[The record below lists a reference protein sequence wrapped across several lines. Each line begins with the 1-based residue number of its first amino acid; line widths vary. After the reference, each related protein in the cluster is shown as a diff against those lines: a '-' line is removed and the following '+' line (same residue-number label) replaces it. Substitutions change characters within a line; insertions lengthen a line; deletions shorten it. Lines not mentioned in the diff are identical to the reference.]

1 MQNLRLR
8 LSKEPK
14 IRKYEV
20 FSIQV
25 ILDILQE
32 VIIMTLKE
40 STKTILKT
48 CMGVLPKES
57 VLIITDTAT
66 HPSIGLEL
74 YNTAKQMGCEALLLT
89 MEPGD
94 HHAQEPP
101 KAVAEAMKAVD
112 VLLVPTSKSLT
123 HTQARLAANKS
134 GVRIATM
141 PGITLEM
148 MESGGITADY
158 LTVKDTTFILKKKLE
173 KVKEIRIVTDPGT
186 DIILNVEG
194 CDWHEDHGI
203 CHKAGSS
210 TNLPAGEV
218 FVAPKNAQGVFVVDG
233 SMGGLGILDSPL
245 TIIVKN
251 GKAVDFIGPRAE
263 ELRYMLDN
271 VGPLARNLAELGIGA
286 NPAAHLIGNI
296 LEDEKV
302 AGTVHIALG
311 DNSTFGGN
319 VIAGIHLDG
328 IITKPRVF
336 IDGELLTLPA

>member
-1 MQNLRLR
+1 
-8 LSKEPK
+8 
-14 IRKYEV
+14 
-20 FSIQV
+20 
-25 ILDILQE
+25 
-32 VIIMTLKE
+32 MTLKE

-48 CMGVLPKES
+48 CMGILPKES

-186 DIILNVEG
+186 DIILNVDG

-251 GKAVDFIGPRAE
+251 GKAVDFTGPRAE
-263 ELRYMLDN
+263 ELRYMLDK

>member
-1 MQNLRLR
+1 
-8 LSKEPK
+8 
-14 IRKYEV
+14 
-20 FSIQV
+20 
-25 ILDILQE
+25 
-32 VIIMTLKE
+32 MTLKE
-40 STKTILKT
+40 SAKTILKT

-66 HPSIGLEL
+66 HPSIGPEL
-74 YNTAKQMGCEALLLT
+74 YNTAKQMGCEVLLMT
-89 MEPGD
+89 MEPRD

-123 HTQARLAANKS
+123 HTQAKLAAKKS

-158 LTVKDTTFILKKKLE
+158 LTVKDTTSALKKKLDSVE
-173 KVKEIRIVTDPGT
+173 EIRIVTDLGT

-194 CDWHEDHGI
+194 CEWHGDHGI
-203 CHKAGSS
+203 CHKAGSF

-245 TIIVKN
+245 TITVKN
-251 GKAVDFIGPRAE
+251 RKAVDFIGPRAE
-263 ELRYMLDN
+263 ELRCILDK
-271 VGPLARNLAELGIGA
+271 VGPLARNLAELGIGT
-286 NPAAHLIGNI
+286 NTAAHLIGNI

>member
-1 MQNLRLR
+1 
-8 LSKEPK
+8 
-14 IRKYEV
+14 
-20 FSIQV
+20 
-25 ILDILQE
+25 
-32 VIIMTLKE
+32 MTLKE
-40 STKTILKT
+40 STKTILET
-48 CMGVLPKES
+48 CMGVLPEES
-57 VLIITDTAT
+57 VLIITDAAT

-74 YNTAKQMGCEALLLT
+74 YSTAKQIGCDVLLMT
-89 MEPGD
+89 MEPRD

-101 KAVAEAMKAVD
+101 VAVAEAMKAVD

-123 HTQARLAANKS
+123 HTQAKLAAKKS

-158 LTVKDTTFILKKKLE
+158 LTVKYTTSTLKKKL
-173 KVKEIRIVTDPGT
+173 KKAKEIRIVTDLGT

-218 FVAPKNAQGVFVVDG
+218 FVAPNNAQGIFVVDG
-233 SMGGLGILDSPL
+233 SMGGLGILESPL
-245 TIIVKN
+245 TITVKN
-251 GKAVDFIGPRAE
+251 GKAVDFTGPRAD
-263 ELRYMLDN
+263 ELRYMLDK
-271 VGPLARNLAELGIGA
+271 VGPLARNLAELGIGT
-286 NPAAHLIGNI
+286 NQAAHLIGNI

-311 DNSTFGGN
+311 DNSTFGGD

-328 IITKPRVF
+328 IITKPSVF
-336 IDGELLTLPA
+336 VDGELLTLPA

>member
-1 MQNLRLR
+1 
-8 LSKEPK
+8 
-14 IRKYEV
+14 
-20 FSIQV
+20 
-25 ILDILQE
+25 
-32 VIIMTLKE
+32 MTLKE
-40 STKTILKT
+40 STKTILET
-48 CMGVLPKES
+48 CMGVLPEES

-74 YNTAKQMGCEALLLT
+74 YNTAKQIGCDVLLMT
-89 MEPGD
+89 MEPRD

-101 KAVAEAMKAVD
+101 VAVAEAMKAVD
-112 VLLVPTSKSLT
+112 VLLIPTSKSLT

-158 LTVKDTTFILKKKLE
+158 LTVKDITSTLKKKL
-173 KVKEIRIVTDPGT
+173 KKAKEIRIVTDLGT

-218 FVAPKNAQGVFVVDG
+218 FVAPNNAQGIFVVDG
-233 SMGGLGILDSPL
+233 SMGGLGMLESPL
-245 TIIVKN
+245 TITVEN
-251 GKAVDFIGPRAE
+251 GKAVDFTGPRAD
-263 ELRYMLDN
+263 ELRYMLDK
-271 VGPLARNLAELGIGA
+271 VGPLARNLAELGIGT
-286 NPAAHLIGNI
+286 NQAAHLIGNI

-311 DNSTFGGN
+311 DNSTFGGD

-328 IITKPRVF
+328 IITKPSVF
-336 IDGELLTLPA
+336 VDGELLTLPD

>member
-1 MQNLRLR
+1 
-8 LSKEPK
+8 
-14 IRKYEV
+14 
-20 FSIQV
+20 
-25 ILDILQE
+25 
-32 VIIMTLKE
+32 MTLKE
-40 STKTILKT
+40 STKTILET
-48 CMGVLPKES
+48 CMGVLPEES
-57 VLIITDTAT
+57 VLIITDAAT

-74 YNTAKQMGCEALLLT
+74 YSTAKQIGCDVLLMT
-89 MEPGD
+89 MEPRD

-101 KAVAEAMKAVD
+101 VAVAEAMKAVD
-112 VLLVPTSKSLT
+112 VLLIPTSKSLT
-123 HTQARLAANKS
+123 HTQARLAAKKS

-158 LTVKDTTFILKKKLE
+158 LTVKDITSTLKKKLT
-173 KVKEIRIVTDPGT
+173 KAKEIRIVTDLGT

-218 FVAPKNAQGVFVVDG
+218 FVAPKNAQGIFVVDG
-233 SMGGLGILDSPL
+233 SMGGLGILESPL
-245 TIIVKN
+245 TITVKN
-251 GKAVDFIGPRAE
+251 RKAVDFTGPRAD
-263 ELRYMLDN
+263 ELRYMLDK
-271 VGPLARNLAELGIGA
+271 VGPLARNLAELGIGT
-286 NPAAHLIGNI
+286 NQAAHLIGNI

-311 DNSTFGGN
+311 DNSTFGGD

-328 IITKPRVF
+328 IITKPSVF
-336 IDGELLTLPA
+336 VDGKLLTLPA

>member
-1 MQNLRLR
+1 
-8 LSKEPK
+8 
-14 IRKYEV
+14 
-20 FSIQV
+20 
-25 ILDILQE
+25 
-32 VIIMTLKE
+32 MTLKE
-40 STKTILKT
+40 STKTILET
-48 CMGVLPKES
+48 CMGVLPEES
-57 VLIITDTAT
+57 VLIITDAAT

-74 YNTAKQMGCEALLLT
+74 YSTAKQIGCDVLLMT
-89 MEPGD
+89 MEPRD

-101 KAVAEAMKAVD
+101 VAVAEAMKAVD
-112 VLLVPTSKSLT
+112 VLLIPTSKSLT
-123 HTQARLAANKS
+123 HTQAKLAAKKS

-158 LTVKDTTFILKKKLE
+158 LTVKDITSTLNKKLT
-173 KVKEIRIVTDPGT
+173 KAKEIRIVTDLGT

-218 FVAPKNAQGVFVVDG
+218 FVAPNNAQGIFVVDG
-233 SMGGLGILDSPL
+233 SMGGLGILESPL
-245 TIIVKN
+245 TITVKN
-251 GKAVDFIGPRAE
+251 GKAVDFTGPRAD
-263 ELRYMLDN
+263 ELRYMLDK
-271 VGPLARNLAELGIGA
+271 VGPLARNLAELGIGT
-286 NPAAHLIGNI
+286 NQAAHLIGNI

-311 DNSTFGGN
+311 DNSTFGGD

-328 IITKPRVF
+328 IITKPSVF
-336 IDGELLTLPA
+336 VDGELLTLPD

>member
-1 MQNLRLR
+1 
-8 LSKEPK
+8 
-14 IRKYEV
+14 
-20 FSIQV
+20 
-25 ILDILQE
+25 
-32 VIIMTLKE
+32 MTLKE
-40 STKTILKT
+40 STKTILET
-48 CMGVLPKES
+48 CMGVLPEES
-57 VLIITDTAT
+57 VLIITDAAT

-74 YNTAKQMGCEALLLT
+74 YSTAKQIGCDVLLMT
-89 MEPGD
+89 MEPRD

-101 KAVAEAMKAVD
+101 VAVAEAMKAVD
-112 VLLVPTSKSLT
+112 VLLIPTSKSLT
-123 HTQARLAANKS
+123 HTQAKLAAKKS

-158 LTVKDTTFILKKKLE
+158 LTVKDITSTLKKKLT
-173 KVKEIRIVTDPGT
+173 KAKEIRIVTDLGT

-218 FVAPKNAQGVFVVDG
+218 FVAPNNAQGIFVVDG
-233 SMGGLGILDSPL
+233 SMGGLGILESPL
-245 TIIVKN
+245 TITVKN
-251 GKAVDFIGPRAE
+251 GKAVDFTGPRAD
-263 ELRYMLDN
+263 ELRYMLDK
-271 VGPLARNLAELGIGA
+271 VGPLARNLAELGIGT
-286 NPAAHLIGNI
+286 NQAAHLIGNI

-311 DNSTFGGN
+311 DNSTFGGD

-328 IITKPRVF
+328 IITKPSVF
-336 IDGELLTLPA
+336 VDGELLTLPD

>member
-1 MQNLRLR
+1 
-8 LSKEPK
+8 
-14 IRKYEV
+14 
-20 FSIQV
+20 
-25 ILDILQE
+25 
-32 VIIMTLKE
+32 MTLKE
-40 STKTILKT
+40 STKTILET
-48 CMGVLPKES
+48 CMGVLPEES
-57 VLIITDTAT
+57 VLVITDTAT
-66 HPSIGLEL
+66 HPSIGLEF
-74 YNTAKQMGCEALLLT
+74 YSTAKQIGCDVLLMT
-89 MEPGD
+89 MEPRD

-101 KAVAEAMKAVD
+101 IAVAEAMKAVD

-123 HTQARLAANKS
+123 HTQARLAAKKS

-158 LTVKDTTFILKKKLE
+158 LTVRDITSTLKKKLT
-173 KVKEIRIVTDPGT
+173 KAKEIRIVTDLGT

-218 FVAPKNAQGVFVVDG
+218 FVAPKNAQGIFVVDG
-233 SMGGLGILDSPL
+233 SMGGLGMLESPL
-245 TIIVKN
+245 TITVEN
-251 GKAVDFIGPRAE
+251 GKAVDFTGPRAD
-263 ELRYMLDN
+263 ELRYMLDK
-271 VGPLARNLAELGIGA
+271 VGPLARNLAELGIGT
-286 NPAAHLIGNI
+286 NQAAHLIGNI

-311 DNSTFGGN
+311 DNSTFGGD

-328 IITKPRVF
+328 IITKPSVF
-336 IDGELLTLPA
+336 VDGELLTLPD

>member
-1 MQNLRLR
+1 
-8 LSKEPK
+8 
-14 IRKYEV
+14 
-20 FSIQV
+20 
-25 ILDILQE
+25 
-32 VIIMTLKE
+32 MTLNE
-40 STKTILKT
+40 NTKTILET
-48 CMGVLPKES
+48 CMGVLPEES

-74 YNTAKQMGCEALLLT
+74 YNTAKQIGCDVLLMT
-89 MEPGD
+89 MEPRD

-101 KAVAEAMKAVD
+101 VAVAEAMKAVD
-112 VLLVPTSKSLT
+112 VLLIPTSKSLT
-123 HTQARLAANKS
+123 HTQAKLAAKKS

-158 LTVKDTTFILKKKLE
+158 LTVKYTTSTLKKKL
-173 KVKEIRIVTDPGT
+173 KKAKEIRIVTDLGT

-218 FVAPKNAQGVFVVDG
+218 FVAPKNAQGIFVVDG
-233 SMGGLGILDSPL
+233 SMGGLGMLESPL
-245 TIIVKN
+245 TITVKN
-251 GKAVDFIGPRAE
+251 GKAVDFTGPRAD
-263 ELRYMLDN
+263 ELRYMLDK
-271 VGPLARNLAELGIGA
+271 VGPLARNLAELGIGT
-286 NPAAHLIGNI
+286 NQAAHLIGNI

-311 DNSTFGGN
+311 DNSTFGGD

-328 IITKPRVF
+328 IITKPSVF
-336 IDGELLTLPA
+336 VDGELLTLPD

>member
-1 MQNLRLR
+1 
-8 LSKEPK
+8 
-14 IRKYEV
+14 
-20 FSIQV
+20 
-25 ILDILQE
+25 
-32 VIIMTLKE
+32 MTLKE
-40 STKTILKT
+40 STKTILET
-48 CMGVLPKES
+48 CMGVLPEES
-57 VLIITDTAT
+57 VLIVTDTAT

-74 YNTAKQMGCEALLLT
+74 YNTAKQIGCDVLLMT
-89 MEPGD
+89 MEPRD

-123 HTQARLAANKS
+123 HTQAKLAANKS

-158 LTVKDTTFILKKKLE
+158 LTVKDTTSTLKKKL
-173 KVKEIRIVTDPGT
+173 KKAKEIRIVTDLGT

-194 CDWHEDHGI
+194 CDWREDHGI
-203 CHKAGSS
+203 CHKTGSS
-210 TNLPAGEV
+210 TNLPAGEI

-245 TIIVKN
+245 TITVKN
-251 GKAVDFIGPRAE
+251 RKAVDFTGHRAD
-263 ELRYMLDN
+263 ELRYMLDK
-271 VGPLARNLAELGIGA
+271 VGPLARNLAELGIGT

-311 DNSTFGGN
+311 DNSTFGGD

-328 IITKPRVF
+328 IITKPGVF
-336 IDGELLTLPA
+336 VDGELLTLPA